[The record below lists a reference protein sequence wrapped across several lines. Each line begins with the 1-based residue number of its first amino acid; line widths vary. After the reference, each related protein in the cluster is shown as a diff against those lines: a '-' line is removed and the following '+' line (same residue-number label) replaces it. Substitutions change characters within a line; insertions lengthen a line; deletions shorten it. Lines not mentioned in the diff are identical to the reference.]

1 MKTIPLA
8 QLKETPAYRSIFEEN
23 MKNKLLNLLFDLNL
37 EDHIVSMVKNNLIDP
52 KLFLIFFHLV
62 LLRSA
67 RKNKIDFFYNYAEIL
82 LKNYKEYAEWYLSQV
97 NENFLYEF
105 LFNTDPDIRLII
117 VGLIIQ
123 ALKSNPNLEIGKVV
137 LEQLAFFIGKKNM
150 YPAAK
155 IFSSAVKLNKFYEKH
170 MK

>member
-1 MKTIPLA
+1 
-8 QLKETPAYRSIFEEN
+8 
-23 MKNKLLNLLFDLNL
+23 MKNKLLNLLFDINL

-67 RKNKIDFFYNYAEIL
+67 RKIKIDFFYNYAEIL

-97 NENFLYEF
+97 NESFLHEF

-123 ALKSNPNLEIGKVV
+123 ALKSNPNL
-137 LEQLAFFIGKKNM
+137 
-150 YPAAK
+150 
-155 IFSSAVKLNKFYEKH
+155 
-170 MK
+170 